1 MIKSIKH
8 DSMKVHGSIQRE
20 DEIKAYGKIISLH
33 PSVSR
38 KSNQIY
44 NRKEKGN
51 FLNKYLHI

>member
-1 MIKSIKH
+1 
-8 DSMKVHGSIQRE
+8 MKVHGSIQRE